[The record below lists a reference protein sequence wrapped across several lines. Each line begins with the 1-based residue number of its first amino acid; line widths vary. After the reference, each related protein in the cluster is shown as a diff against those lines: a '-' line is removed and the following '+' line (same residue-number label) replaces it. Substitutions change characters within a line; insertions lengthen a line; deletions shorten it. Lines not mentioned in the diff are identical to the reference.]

1 MEYNL
6 QKKKKKPKT
15 ESLCCPPETNTIY
28 KSTVLQFKKERSTQ
42 IAFKLKSKFKYQ
54 IYRTGDKLGQH
65 WRVVVEDVLFQ
76 VEDLFLLLEF

>member
-1 MEYNL
+1 MRENREISY
-6 QKKKKKPKT
+6 T
-15 ESLCCPPETNTIY
+15 EELEVIY
-28 KSTVLQFKKERSTQ
+28 VEERSTQ